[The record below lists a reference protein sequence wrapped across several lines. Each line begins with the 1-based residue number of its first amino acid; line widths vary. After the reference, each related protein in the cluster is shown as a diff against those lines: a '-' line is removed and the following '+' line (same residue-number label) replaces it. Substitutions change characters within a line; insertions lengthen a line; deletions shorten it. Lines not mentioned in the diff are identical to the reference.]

1 MIFEINF
8 KYKESQEFYLKTYST
23 WYIKGEGTWEVDV
36 EDLIGELKLKTI
48 DDDSIKTAIEDYLQ
62 CTLDKDP
69 DFIEFNEGDLK
80 SLIKYIK
87 ENYEN
92 Q

>member
-8 KYKESQEFYLKTYST
+8 KYKESEEFYFKTYSA
-23 WYIKGEGTWEVDV
+23 WFLEGEGTWEVDV
-36 EDLIGELKLKTI
+36 EDLIKELKFEAI
-48 DDDSIKTAIEDYLQ
+48 NDDSIKIAIEDYLQ
-62 CTLDKDP
+62 WTLDKDP
-69 DFIEFNEGDLK
+69 DSIEFNEGDLK